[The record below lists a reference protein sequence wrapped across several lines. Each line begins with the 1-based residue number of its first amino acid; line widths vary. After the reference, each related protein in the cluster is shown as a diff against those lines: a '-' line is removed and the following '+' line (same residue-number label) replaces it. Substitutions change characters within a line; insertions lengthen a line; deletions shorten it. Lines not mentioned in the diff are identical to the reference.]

1 MCKIQL
7 TIAINFISSK
17 DVDEECVMHSKSDNI
32 EFMPYDNA
40 NKVLGEL
47 FESLLSIYR
56 IGLETSIRGND
67 FIFDSIQHLYYKCY
81 KINFK
86 HGVSYIDSP
95 DQTKKKTK
103 TRKKQQ
109 IQKIKM
115 INVFHMLLQLNHKEV
130 ESHPERVSDIKPF
143 IRYNWD

>member
-1 MCKIQL
+1 MWNNNYIKNESNSDRNKILSVKEYLHKIKPYFEDIIINLQKSDMCKIQL

-17 DVDEECVMHSKSDNI
+17 DVDEECVMHSKSGNI

-95 DQTKKKTK
+95 D
-103 TRKKQQ
+103 
-109 IQKIKM
+109 
-115 INVFHMLLQLNHKEV
+115 
-130 ESHPERVSDIKPF
+130 
-143 IRYNWD
+143 